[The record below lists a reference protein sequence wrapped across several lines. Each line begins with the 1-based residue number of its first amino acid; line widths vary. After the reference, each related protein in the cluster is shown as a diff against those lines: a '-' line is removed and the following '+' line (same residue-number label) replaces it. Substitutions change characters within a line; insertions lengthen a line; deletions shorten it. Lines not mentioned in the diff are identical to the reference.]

1 MMKTVIKQE
10 LRGLVRLKTSNRPW
24 HIPLLAS
31 ICIGTPLL
39 FGLLMGDLQSGV
51 FACLSAMV
59 ILYLPAQA
67 PVVRKMITLLTCAF
81 GFMVSFAVGLI
92 FSFNPWIAAVTLGVF
107 ATSIHWTSL
116 YFAAPPPG
124 SFFFIMIAAMTIT
137 MPFDAASIPHK
148 LGLMGLG
155 TIFTC
160 SLGLIYSILMA
171 KRLPLKHS
179 GTITTVLRKNPYANF
194 IEAIIHGFFL
204 FTALAVGYLVKM
216 ENPYWVPISCAAVM
230 QGASR
235 YHIWQRSFH
244 RILGTFIGIG
254 LTWTLL
260 QVVSNPIAMVLAII
274 LLQFIIEMM
283 ITRQYALA
291 VIFITP
297 LTVFLA
303 ELVSPMISDSY
314 LLSTF
319 ASGILCWE
327 V

>member
-1 MMKTVIKQE
+1 M
-10 LRGLVRLKTSNRPW
+10 
-24 HIPLLAS
+24 
-31 ICIGTPLL
+31 
-39 FGLLMGDLQSGV
+39 
-51 FACLSAMV
+51 
-59 ILYLPAQA
+59 
-67 PVVRKMITLLTCAF
+67 
-81 GFMVSFAVGLI
+81 
-92 FSFNPWIAAVTLGVF
+92 
-107 ATSIHWTSL
+107 
-116 YFAAPPPG
+116 
-124 SFFFIMIAAMTIT
+124 
-137 MPFDAASIPHK
+137 
-148 LGLMGLG
+148 
-155 TIFTC
+155 
-160 SLGLIYSILMA
+160 
-171 KRLPLKHS
+171 
-179 GTITTVLRKNPYANF
+179 
-194 IEAIIHGFFL
+194 